1 MKESSQWIAGNL
13 CYVFVCGKSDYK
25 LKNIDIWVDGLPQ
38 GPWTRIFALFAL
50 FGLFLVFI
58 KTPNVSYTFKCFF
71 EVPTRCWRVFQ
82 LFLVFVKYKRGLW
95 QLPKGPEW
103 AYLLDLGLFRPTL
116 MLPIYPMHSNVS
128 LRYLSGTDIYYNCFR
143 VLLVTNGV
151 CKGPS
156 KGPKLSIFLFVQLFE
171 LFHDHFEVLHLSNE
185 LKCFPEQPIRYWH
198 IFQLF
203 LAPVR
208 YIQAL

>member
-1 MKESSQWIAGNL
+1 MLACIL
-13 CYVFVCGKSDYK
+13 TVFGVCEIQKRTLTASK
-25 LKNIDIWVDGLPQ
+25 
-38 GPWTRIFALFAL
+38 GPRMSIFAG
-50 FGLFLVFI
+50 FGAFLV
-58 KTPNVSYTFKCFF
+58 
-71 EVPTRCWRVFQ
+71 
-82 LFLVFVKYKRGLW
+82 
-95 QLPKGPEW
+95 
-103 AYLLDLGLFRPTL
+103 RPIL
-116 MLPIYPMHSNVS
+116 MLPIYQMHSNVS
-128 LRYLSGTDIYYNCFR
+128 LRYLPGTDIYYYCFR
-143 VLLVTNGV
+143 FLWVTNGV